1 MNEDLNWHYGRWR
14 AAEDE
19 GRDDDADAAF
29 KAVFD
34 RVVPTDLVAPAF
46 TARTMEAVHRAA
58 TTDARRSRRTR
69 RLLIGGGLIGGVT
82 TAYYGAGLAVT
93 AAIGLIN
100 LLVAAIVESSTRL
113 NSGAGVWGLLVSL
126 GRATA
131 AFIAEPEVTFV
142 IIAIHGVAIAALY
155 AMHRLLGSDGES
167 FQ

>member
-1 MNEDLNWHYGRWR
+1 MNEDLNWHYRRWR
-14 AAEDE
+14 AAEDN

-29 KAVFD
+29 KGVFD
-34 RVVPTDLVAPAF
+34 RVVPTALVAPAF

-58 TTDARRSRRTR
+58 TADARRARRTR
-69 RLLIGGGLIGGVT
+69 RLLVGGGLAGGLA

-93 AAIGLIN
+93 AGIGLIN
-100 LLVAAIVESSTRL
+100 LLVAAIVEASTRL
-113 NSGAGVWGLLVSL
+113 DSGAGVWGLLVSL